1 MLNIRFSS
9 LRMLTF
15 VKGNAYFTGIML
27 QMKPFLIHKTV
38 KKGWVWLKRF
48 RHRKGYGVHSPFAY
62 DFITRVIYGKLSKA
76 ERRALQ
82 ATSKNRK
89 ESRKVIAL
97 LHRLEREASPLVYV
111 NQADPIYIN
120 KVYDEKAEM
129 MGPKG
134 MMVIY
139 GIYLNKEMK
148 QIWQELVS
156 DNRSGITFDLYDV
169 GIILFDKK
177 ITKQDYIVNF

>member
-15 VKGNAYFTGIML
+15 VIGNAFFTGIML

-62 DFITRVIYGKLSKA
+62 DFITRIIYGKLSKA
-76 ERRALQ
+76 ERRSLYN
-82 ATSKNRK
+82 TSKYK
-89 ESRKVIAL
+89 IGPRKVIEL
-97 LHRLEREASPLVYV
+97 LYKLNKEASLLVYV
-111 NQADPIYIN
+111 NQTDPIYIN
-120 KVYDEKAEM
+120 KVYEEKAET

-148 QIWQELVS
+148 QIWQKLKT

>member
-1 MLNIRFSS
+1 
-9 LRMLTF
+9 
-15 VKGNAYFTGIML
+15 
-27 QMKPFLIHKTV
+27 MKPFLIHKTV

-62 DFITRVIYGKLSKA
+62 NFITRIIYGKLSKA
-76 ERRALQ
+76 EGRAIHLS
-82 ATSKNRK
+82 SKNRK
-89 ESRKVIAL
+89 ESRKVMAL
-97 LHRLEREASPLVYV
+97 LHKLEKEASTLVYV
-111 NQADPIYIN
+111 NQTDPIYIY
-120 KVYDEKAEM
+120 KVYEEKAEK
-129 MGPKG
+129 MGSKD

-148 QIWQELVS
+148 QVWQQLVA
-156 DNRSGITFDLYDV
+156 DDRSGITFDLYDV